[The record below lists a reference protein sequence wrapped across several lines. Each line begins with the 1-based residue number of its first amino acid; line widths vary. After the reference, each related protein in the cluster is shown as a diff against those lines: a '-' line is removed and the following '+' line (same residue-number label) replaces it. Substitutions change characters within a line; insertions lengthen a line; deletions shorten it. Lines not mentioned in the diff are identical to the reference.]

1 MHRQKNLLWHT
12 LFCCVL
18 LCGLLLAVNQSAVT
32 AQHAKPVT
40 PTPAGKPA
48 HPVILPFDEGKPDDS
63 PGSLVPNPVFTTNE
77 PPAFAPVQPAQP
89 NVANA
94 GPVFSIWYGTQQRFG
109 HLGNPQKW
117 VNILGNVS
125 DATATINSL
134 VYSLNGGPTKPLT
147 IGDDP
152 RRLSQPGDFNVE
164 LDYSTLNNGA
174 NTVLLTATN
183 RNGVSTSQTVTVDY
197 TAGRQ
202 WPTSYDADWRTTTNI
217 QDLAQVVDG
226 HWAIQNGKLRPL
238 VFDYDRLMAIGDL
251 SWRDYEVTAEL
262 TLNAL
267 DAVGFGTGGNGPG
280 LGILTRWPGHYQES
294 TEQPRTG
301 WEDLGALGWYRWR
314 LETDNSITVRAL
326 IVGYNA
332 ARLAQKTNVA
342 LPFNVPYIF
351 KMRVESVAGQ
361 GAIYRF
367 KAWPAAQSEP
377 AQWDMTGQGNVN
389 EPSTGSVVLV
399 AHHVDVSFGT
409 VSVRPLGAVA
419 TPTPTPP
426 ATATPTVTP
435 TPTETL
441 IPTATSTGSI
451 TPSPP
456 TATATPTPTNT
467 LVLTAL
473 PTPTATA
480 TATNIVGA
488 TPTPTAT
495 ATIPTPTTPTPTT
508 DPLTPTVTPTIT
520 STPDPTVRYELS
532 LVVVGGQGSNGAGFI
547 IAEPAGPYTHGQ
559 QVTLRAQPIPGYL
572 FAGWL
577 TDGSA
582 AGQGTASPAIID
594 PTQPVITVTVT
605 SNATYTATFVAIT
618 DRIYLPIISNN
629 D

>member
-1 MHRQKNLLWHT
+1 MHRQKNLLLHI

-18 LCGLLLAVNQSAVT
+18 LCGLLLVVNQNAVT
-32 AQHAKPVT
+32 AQHAQPAT
-40 PTPAGKPA
+40 PTPGSKPA
-48 HPVILPFDEGKPDDS
+48 RPVILPLDEGKPDDS

-77 PPAFAPVQPAQP
+77 PPALAPIQLAQP
-89 NVANA
+89 DAANA
-94 GPVFSIWYGTQQRFG
+94 GPVFSIWYGNQQRFG
-109 HLGNPQKW
+109 HLGNPQQW

-134 VYSLNGGPTKPLT
+134 VYSLNGGPAKPLT
-147 IGDDP
+147 IGADP
-152 RRLSQPGDFNVE
+152 RRLSQTGDFNIE
-164 LDYSTLNNGA
+164 LDYTTLNNGI
-174 NTVLLTATN
+174 NTVLIMATN
-183 RNGVSTSQTVTVDY
+183 KNGVSNSQTVTVNY
-197 TAGRQ
+197 TAGHQ
-202 WPTSYDADWRTTTNI
+202 WPTSYDADWSTTTNI

-238 VFDYDRLMAIGDL
+238 VFDYDRLVAIGDL

-280 LGILTRWPGHYQES
+280 LGILTRWPGHYQVGS
-294 TEQPRTG
+294 EQPRTG
-301 WEDLGALGWYRWR
+301 WENLGALGWYRWR
-314 LETDNSITVRAL
+314 LEPDNSITVRAL
-326 IVGYNA
+326 IIGYNA

-361 GAIYRF
+361 GAIYHF

-409 VSVRPLGAVA
+409 VSVRPLGNVA
-419 TPTPTPP
+419 TPTATSTPTTGP
-426 ATATPTVTP
+426 TATVTP
-435 TPTETL
+435 TPTQTPT
-441 IPTATSTGSI
+441 PTATSTGSI

-456 TATATPTPTNT
+456 TPTATPTPTNT

-473 PTPTATA
+473 PTATATA
-480 TATNIVGA
+480 TATNVAGA

-495 ATIPTPTTPTPTT
+495 ATSGTPTTGPQ
-508 DPLTPTVTPTIT
+508 TPTVTPTIT
-520 STPDPTVRYELS
+520 PTLDPTVRYELN

-547 IAEPAGPYTHGQ
+547 IAEPAGPYAHGQ
-559 QVTLRAQPIPGYL
+559 QVILRAQPIPGYL

-577 TDGSA
+577 TA
-582 AGQGTASPAIID
+582 ATTTDQAPASPAIID
-594 PTQPVITVTVT
+594 PTKPVITVTVT
-605 SNATYTATFVAIT
+605 GNATYTATFVGIT